1 MAYNEQSRPWFYYIL
16 PFIVVVSLIGSII
29 LFVALGVGE
38 KGIFTTV
45 TIGYWLAFGI
55 PIMWFIWLSW
65 AFSIYAIQYDG
76 DFLSFGYLGWSV
88 QLINSE
94 IISAKVVEIKWIK
107 WGGMGW
113 RIKKI
118 KSIGYITSSGP
129 GIEIK
134 TTRKGRFY
142 TFNCQDS
149 QSLLNDLR
157 TASIT
162 IENDSA
168 V

>member
-1 MAYNEQSRPWFYYIL
+1 MAYNEQSRPRFYYLL
-16 PFIVVVSLIGSII
+16 PCIVLVSLIGSIT
-29 LFVALGVGE
+29 LFLALGVGE
-38 KGIFTTV
+38 KGILTIV

-76 DFLSFGYLGWSV
+76 NSLSFGYLGWDV
-88 QLINSE
+88 QLKNSE
-94 IISAKVVEIKWIK
+94 IISAKIVKIKWIK

-113 RIKKI
+113 RIKGM
-118 KSIGYITSSGP
+118 KSIGYITSSGS

-142 TFNCQDS
+142 TFNCQDP

-157 TASIT
+157 TGGIT
-162 IENDSA
+162 IEHDSA